1 MVFSVAILGGSM
13 WLQHQIWP
21 PKPPVGPIAKH
32 LNLAFNRMPTG
43 DVLVDMSRLGVDI
56 ELLYPSGPRKIE
68 PTPTVKPP
76 REVAPLAWLISPP
89 SPSNLGL
96 FGVLVREFLQRP
108 NPARKVELAQ
118 TYPIGNEKSFIRAL
132 LTTRGAGVQQLTL
145 NEFETANWL
154 GEPVKAPL
162 ELIPTDPE
170 IPSFLM
176 YHYRTPRKPE
186 DHPASTLGDKIWQY
200 EETKTDQDGTQK
212 VRFSTTLA
220 EEGMEH
226 IHITKTYLLGPKDYH
241 ITLLLEFENK
251 APNGA
256 ETALRYQLTG
266 PHGLPIEGE
275 WYTNTYR
282 NAVIGMLDKR
292 KYLSRTL
299 EDSFY
304 VSRNGGSRVPED
316 ERGESLLEYAGI
328 TTQYFASLIVLDD
341 RQPERAQGG
350 VDRKNI
356 LAWGRPTLESREK
369 RGQLVTVKGDRL
381 IVKDADGG
389 TIYHAL
395 PRVLKHIEDAKI
407 GDGMDVVVNYAV
419 NGPTKEPIATWIRRA
434 ATLRPYLDDIT
445 VRVNSEVVELKPS
458 HQRVAHQF
466 MLYNGPVKTALLG
479 QFRGDKAVD
488 PDLVTRYTDTLHLD
502 TLTDYRSAGWPGA
515 FSQAIHFTE
524 LLILVTRFMHW
535 LLNLLHLI
543 VGNYGL
549 TIILL
554 TVIVRGLM
562 FPISKR
568 QAYFSIRMQELAPEL
583 KKLQEKFKNDPR
595 GKTEATMELYR
606 KHKVHPLGS
615 CLPLVLQLP
624 IFLGLY
630 YALQESIHFRLA
642 PFLWIKNLAA
652 PDMLIW
658 WTESI
663 PIVSDPDPFNLLGIP
678 VGPLLGPFLN
688 LLPFFAVGLMIAQQK
703 LMTPPAMDEQQAM
716 QQKMMKYMMIFF
728 GILFYKVAS
737 GLCIYFITSSLWGLA
752 ERKMLPKRKTSD
764 SSAVAQ
770 SIPPPSKG
778 KGPGGKGYGKGP
790 GGKGPGGKGA
800 GPKDDK
806 PNGTIKKVKDWWE
819 DVLKKA
825 SKK

>member
-1 MVFSVAILGGSM
+1 MVLAVAILAGSM
-13 WLQHQIWP
+13 WLQYQIWP
-21 PKPPVGPIAKH
+21 PKPPMGPIAKN
-32 LNLAFNRMPTG
+32 LNLAFNRIPTG
-43 DVLVDMSRLGVDI
+43 DVLVDISRLGIDI
-56 ELLYPSGPRKIE
+56 EHLYPSGKRKNE
-68 PTPTVKPP
+68 TPPTVKPP
-76 REVAPLAWLISPP
+76 REVAPFAWLISPP

-96 FGVLVREFLQRP
+96 FGVLAKEFLPRP
-108 NPARKVELAQ
+108 KTDEKLEIAQ
-118 TYPIGNEKSFIRAL
+118 TYRLGNDKTFIHAV
-132 LTTRGAGVQQLTL
+132 LTAHGAGVQELTL
-145 NEFETANWL
+145 PEFKTANWL
-154 GEPVKAPL
+154 GEPVNAPL

-170 IPSFLM
+170 NPSFRM
-176 YHYRTPRKPE
+176 NHYRNPRKPE
-186 DHPASTLGDKIWQY
+186 DNPASTLAHKIWEY
-200 EETKTDQDGTQK
+200 KGTNNEPDGTQK
-212 VRFSTTLA
+212 ICFSTTLA
-220 EEGMEH
+220 EAGLDH
-226 IHITKTYLLGPKDYH
+226 IRITKTYSLGPKDYH
-241 ITLLLEFENK
+241 ITLLVEIENK
-251 APNGA
+251 SGPD
-256 ETALRYQLTG
+256 TPLRYQLEG

-275 WYTNTYR
+275 WYTNIYR

-292 KYLSRTL
+292 QNLWRTL

-304 VSRNGGSRVPED
+304 VSRNGGTRVPEED
-316 ERGESLLEYAGI
+316 RGESLLGYAGV
-328 TTQYFASLIVLDD
+328 TTQYFASLIVVDD
-341 RQPERAQGG
+341 RQPDRRKGG
-350 VDRKNI
+350 VDRNKI
-356 LAWGRPTLESREK
+356 LAWARPTLESSEK
-369 RGQLVTVKGDRL
+369 RGRLLDVKGDRL
-381 IVKDADGG
+381 FVKDADGR

-407 GDGMDVVVNYAV
+407 TKDMDVVINYAV
-419 NGPTKEPIATWIRRA
+419 NSNESIATWIRHA
-434 ATLRPYLDDIT
+434 STYRPYLDDIT
-445 VRVNSEVVELKPS
+445 VRVNSELIELKPGD
-458 HQRVAHQF
+458 RVAHQF

-488 PDLVTRYTDTLHLD
+488 PDLVTRYTDTLHLN

-515 FSQAIHFTE
+515 FSQAIHFTDI
-524 LLILVTRFMHW
+524 LIAVTRFMHW

-562 FPISKR
+562 FPISRK
-568 QAYFSIRMQELAPEL
+568 QAYFSIRMQEMAPEL
-583 KKLQEKFKNDPR
+583 KKVQEKFKNDPR
-595 GKTEATMELYR
+595 GKHDAMMELYR
-606 KHKVHPLGS
+606 KHHVHPLGS

-624 IFLGLY
+624 IFLSLY

-642 PFLWIKNLAA
+642 PFLWIQNLAA

-663 PIVSDPDPFNLLGIP
+663 PIISDPDPTNILGF
-678 VGPLLGPFLN
+678 VSLGPILGPFFN
-688 LLPFFAVGLMIAQQK
+688 LLPFFAVGLMIVQQK

-752 ERKMLPKRKTSD
+752 ERKMLPKKKASD
-764 SSAVAQ
+764 AAAISQ
-770 SIPPPSKG
+770 STPPPYK
-778 KGPGGKGYGKGP
+778 GKGP
-790 GGKGPGGKGA
+790 GGKGPGSKGPGGRGPGGK

-806 PNGTIKKVKDWWE
+806 PNGTLQKVKDWWE